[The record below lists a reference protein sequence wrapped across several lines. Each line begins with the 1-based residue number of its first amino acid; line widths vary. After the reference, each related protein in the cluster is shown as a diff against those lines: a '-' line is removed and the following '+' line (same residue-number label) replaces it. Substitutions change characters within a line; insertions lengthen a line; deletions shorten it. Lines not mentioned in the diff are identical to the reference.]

1 MTDETKATAPQ
12 SAENAP
18 AITDP
23 EQIKAEAERAA
34 KEVAE
39 RKARSLDIMENY
51 RDNQKAEKE
60 ERAKRA
66 ASANRARA
74 KAAEEKRL
82 KEEAERAELEE
93 ARRKENEEFEARA
106 KRNAAMLTEIGE
118 EEARQK
124 EEEAAEMRLAAKN
137 TVTDEKPI
145 AQTTP
150 EESARPAAP
159 ATQSTKAPAFAM
171 PAVTD
176 FFADSSAD
184 SDDLLSAVT
193 VDGVSLG
200 GNPDGVTVL
209 GSADTAD
216 SLDDLASLID
226 IRIDLP
232 ESTAKAEPTAEE
244 TAAPAAE
251 APAKEAAAPTYPTY
265 PTPDDYMKAWQ
276 AAYGIDAASYEEQM
290 KKWWNTYG
298 AMYRTPAPAAPK
310 AAFVPVVKK
319 PVADAETERAV
330 ENTVKETAAAVAEEE
345 KEIAAASAL
354 DPLANYLKEQS
365 EKIAERRN
373 ARSRTR
379 LPDKLDVQAE
389 ICNLYFEA
397 LAEIYRQDGKKFR
410 KLYRDG
416 ARREIEIYNDMLRK
430 YLKKNAGVIAFIP
443 VDPTIPNRILK
454 GEDPAP
460 LFVKPL
466 QREDAAS
473 RKDKI
478 FDDIEKMEGVTSPD
492 DFAKWIAEQET
503 LIREKKAAFRAAPL
517 NKKLA
522 IEEAVCR
529 ILFEVLHQI
538 AVQNKQ
544 AYAAAYKDKAKQE
557 ISVYND
563 LVRKAGNPKKT
574 GLSLLAYNI
583 PDRLLKGEVFDPFA
597 KNSLQKNT
605 EEDAFTKYLAEKNTE
620 IREAKSRFE
629 IADAESRIA
638 IEREVC
644 SHYFDILEQIRIH
657 KKKAFASTY
666 KSRALAEIKLYNSL
680 LRKAGKWYNG
690 DRTEISKTIPDRILR
705 GEMGNP
711 FRRNGERD
719 DALALLADVP
729 ASPEEQRHN
738 DEAYLT
744 AKEKYEISRRKKCYY
759 TTGLSFLFRAR
770 KDQKSAKRRMKKE
783 IRAIEK
789 RVKPVEE
796 TEAYFNAKY
805 IDLVTDTKPAR
816 RRRANPIML
825 RRLRERITD
834 LLAERDRIN
843 RRLVELYGYDT
854 WKPATLGKKGI
865 HTYLKEKNNAFR
877 KMKKTADRVNRM
889 RLDPSDRNDLYR
901 LMDRV
906 TELQAEIRAEKLLR
920 RKQTPEERLQAQ
932 LKEATLV
939 AELAE
944 AEDRLADRL
953 RHAEADRRRR
963 KKEAG
968 ANNAVSAMVIIAS
981 VTAICAALYLILHN
995 AGVLPF

>member
-23 EQIKAEAERAA
+23 EQIRAEAERAA

-124 EEEAAEMRLAAKN
+124 EEEAAELRLAAKN

-159 ATQSTKAPAFAM
+159 ATQSAKAPAFAM

-200 GNPDGVTVL
+200 GNTDGVTVL

-365 EKIAERRN
+365 EKIAER
-373 ARSRTR
+373 
-379 LPDKLDVQAE
+379 
-389 ICNLYFEA
+389 
-397 LAEIYRQDGKKFR
+397 
-410 KLYRDG
+410 
-416 ARREIEIYNDMLRK
+416 
-430 YLKKNAGVIAFIP
+430 
-443 VDPTIPNRILK
+443 
-454 GEDPAP
+454 
-460 LFVKPL
+460 
-466 QREDAAS
+466 
-473 RKDKI
+473 
-478 FDDIEKMEGVTSPD
+478 
-492 DFAKWIAEQET
+492 
-503 LIREKKAAFRAAPL
+503 
-517 NKKLA
+517 
-522 IEEAVCR
+522 
-529 ILFEVLHQI
+529 
-538 AVQNKQ
+538 
-544 AYAAAYKDKAKQE
+544 
-557 ISVYND
+557 
-563 LVRKAGNPKKT
+563 
-574 GLSLLAYNI
+574 
-583 PDRLLKGEVFDPFA
+583 
-597 KNSLQKNT
+597 
-605 EEDAFTKYLAEKNTE
+605 
-620 IREAKSRFE
+620 
-629 IADAESRIA
+629 
-638 IEREVC
+638 
-644 SHYFDILEQIRIH
+644 
-657 KKKAFASTY
+657 
-666 KSRALAEIKLYNSL
+666 
-680 LRKAGKWYNG
+680 
-690 DRTEISKTIPDRILR
+690 
-705 GEMGNP
+705 
-711 FRRNGERD
+711 
-719 DALALLADVP
+719 
-729 ASPEEQRHN
+729 
-738 DEAYLT
+738 
-744 AKEKYEISRRKKCYY
+744 
-759 TTGLSFLFRAR
+759 
-770 KDQKSAKRRMKKE
+770 
-783 IRAIEK
+783 
-789 RVKPVEE
+789 
-796 TEAYFNAKY
+796 
-805 IDLVTDTKPAR
+805 
-816 RRRANPIML
+816 
-825 RRLRERITD
+825 
-834 LLAERDRIN
+834 DRIN